1 MAAEKSFAI
10 VLRVVEFSE
19 TSCVVTLFTR
29 DFGKISALAKGARRP
44 KSPFEAALDLL
55 AVCRVV
61 FLRKSSD
68 ALDLLTEARL
78 ERRFRAATRD
88 LARLYSGYY
97 LVELLR
103 EMTDQHDPHPEL
115 FDAAVGAMA
124 ALDGEGDVTTTVLG
138 FEMTALRLLGHAPS
152 LDECVGCGLPVEAA
166 GRVAFGYLAGGVLC
180 PACRTGQRAV
190 VSLTGETLRTW
201 RVFSD
206 EGAVRPTTLDPRSA
220 GELRAVVNR
229 YLTHLLG
236 RPPRL
241 HSWLAGLSWGAATRG
256 GLRPRA
262 TPDLA
267 SDAAR
272 YDET

>member
-1 MAAEKSFAI
+1 MSAEKTLAI

-78 ERRFRAATRD
+78 ERRFRAAARD
-88 LARLYSGYY
+88 LSRLYGGYY
-97 LVELLR
+97 VVELLR

-115 FDAAVGAMA
+115 FDAALA
-124 ALDGEGDVTTTVLG
+124 AIESLDNAAKDDAADVPATILT
-138 FEMTALRLLGHAPS
+138 FELAALRLLGHLPS
-152 LDECVGCGLPVEAA
+152 LDECVGCGGSIDMS
-166 GRVAFGYLAGGVLC
+166 GRVAFGFLAGGVLC
-180 PACRTGQRAV
+180 GGCRSGQRTV
-190 VSLTGETLRTW
+190 VSVSGPVIRTLQAFASEEAAKPSTIDLRL
-201 RVFSD
+201 S
-206 EGAVRPTTLDPRSA
+206 
-220 GELRAVVNR
+220 GELRAVMNR
-229 YLTHLLG
+229 YLAHLLG

-241 HSWLAGLSWGAATRG
+241 HHWLGGLSWGVK
-256 GLRPRA
+256 RA
-262 TPDLA
+262 LH
-267 SDAAR
+267 
-272 YDET
+272 ET